1 MKVGENVLSYIS
13 MNIYNNQYKA
23 GIQLDSTILAS
34 SLGDVDKIEISRKK
48 YNGASWS
55 KIYTISVEELSDLE
69 FHLLDIT
76 ALCGTAYS
84 YTIDIKNE
92 DTIVESQIYDNI
104 KCDFEGMLVGNFNNY
119 YVATANCSTST
130 KRNTQV
136 AYVNTLTG
144 RLPYRVSNAQTNY
157 TTGQSEGLFL
167 KLTNDKKKF
176 IPDEYAEYAT
186 EVVDFLTDGA
196 EKIIKTNDGQ
206 IWFVSIDQAVT
217 LPSNENY
224 RGYYLVSFAWTE
236 IGDIPISGM
245 VVENAE

>member
-13 MNIYNNQYKA
+13 VDIYNNQYKA
-23 GIQLDSTILAS
+23 GIQLDSTVLAN
-34 SLGDVDKIEISRKK
+34 SLGDVDTIEISRKR
-48 YNGASWS
+48 YNGSSWT
-55 KIYTISVEELSDLE
+55 KIYTISVEELSDMG

-84 YTIDIKNE
+84 YTIDIK
-92 DTIVESQIYDNI
+92 DGTTLIESQIYDNI
-104 KCDFEGMLVGNFNNY
+104 KCDFEGMFVGNFSDY
-119 YVATANCSTST
+119 YIAVANCSTST

-167 KLTNDKKKF
+167 HLTSDKKKF
-176 IPDEYAEYAT
+176 VPDEYTEYAT
-186 EVVDFLTDGA
+186 AVIDFLTDGT

-206 IWFVSIDQAVT
+206 IWFTSIDQAVT

-224 RGYYLVSFAWTE
+224 RGYYPISFTWTE